1 MLLHHAAA
9 VPCSTSPSTDL
20 GIVVFPE
27 IARALHV
34 SIPTLERI
42 IRNDPTFPRLFKIG
56 NRRHVLR
63 SELQGWVDRKAR
75 GDA

>member
-1 MLLHHAAA
+1 MLLHDAAA
-9 VPCSTSPSTDL
+9 IPCATPPSTDL

-34 SIPTLERI
+34 SVPTLERI

-56 NRRHVLR
+56 ALR